1 LKSAYGEL
9 KDAKVAI
16 FGAGGAARAC
26 IFALMQEN
34 AEVTIFARDVEK
46 AKTLADEFKVQSSRF
61 KVQGKNYGEF
71 DILVNATPLG
81 TKGKSEN
88 QTAVAVAEQIKNLHL
103 VYDLVYNPFET
114 RFLREAKSVGVP
126 TIGGLAMLVAQGA
139 AQFKIWTGKD
149 APIKQMSAAALRK
162 LQ

>member
-1 LKSAYGEL
+1 M
-9 KDAKVAI
+9 I
-16 FGAGGAARAC
+16 
-26 IFALMQEN
+26 
-34 AEVTIFARDVEK
+34 
-46 AKTLADEFKVQSSRF
+46 
-61 KVQGKNYGEF
+61 
-71 DILVNATPLG
+71 NATPLG

-88 QTAVAVAEQIKNLHL
+88 ESPIVGEQIKNIHL
-103 VYDLVYNPFET
+103 AYDLVYNPFET

-149 APIKQMSAAALRK
+149 APIKEMSAAALRK